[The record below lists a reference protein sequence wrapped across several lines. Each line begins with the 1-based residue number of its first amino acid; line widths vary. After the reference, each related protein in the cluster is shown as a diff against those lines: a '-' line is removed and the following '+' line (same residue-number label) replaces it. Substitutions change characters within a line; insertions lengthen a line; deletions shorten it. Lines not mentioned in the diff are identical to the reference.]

1 MGDVSKMTSKGQV
14 TVPLRVRNALKLD
27 DESYI
32 DFEIVGKY
40 AVIKKAEIRMREIQK
55 ILESSAK
62 RKKITKPK
70 TRTKRRMSS
79 TKTDPSGTLP
89 PSGITFFW
97 FNNL

>member
-62 RKKITKPK
+62 RKKITKK
-70 TRTKRRMSS
+70 ELMEALQRTRKRMW
-79 TKTDPSGTLP
+79 TA
-89 PSGITFFW
+89 
-97 FNNL
+97 

>member
-55 ILESSAK
+55 ILESAAK
-62 RKKITKPK
+62 RKKITKK
-70 TRTKRRMSS
+70 ELMEALQRTRKRMW
-79 TKTDPSGTLP
+79 PA
-89 PSGITFFW
+89 
-97 FNNL
+97 